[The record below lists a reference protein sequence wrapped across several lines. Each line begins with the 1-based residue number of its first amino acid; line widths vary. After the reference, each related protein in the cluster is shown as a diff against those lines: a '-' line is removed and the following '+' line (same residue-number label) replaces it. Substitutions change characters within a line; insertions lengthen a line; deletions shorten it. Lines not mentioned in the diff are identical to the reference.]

1 MAAQSRGRG
10 FIMEELTRQM
20 FVHWVVIICNQS
32 AANAFFFFF
41 STSECL
47 FFVFFCSV
55 ERFEKLPEDGD
66 QTLDSHHLKEA
77 LLEVFVNSV
86 YL

>member
-1 MAAQSRGRG
+1 MALQSRGRG

-32 AANAFFFFF
+32 AANAFFSHIRVGWVF
-41 STSECL
+41 
-47 FFVFFCSV
+47 FFCSV

>member
-1 MAAQSRGRG
+1 MAPQSRGRG

-32 AANAFFFFF
+32 AANAFF
-41 STSECL
+41 STSEWGC
-47 FFVFFCSV
+47 FFFCSV

>member
-1 MAAQSRGRG
+1 
-10 FIMEELTRQM
+10 MEKLTRQM

-32 AANAFFFFF
+32 AANAFFFPHQ
-41 STSECL
+41 SGLL
-47 FFVFFCSV
+47 FFFCSV
-55 ERFEKLPEDGD
+55 ERFEKLPENGD